1 MILKI
6 IRSKLLFIIILDED
20 LFLSDP
26 LNYHIQL
33 DSNQHENGP
42 YKQQW
47 HTNVVPNLRTLLETN
62 NASILDILNGVIKIL
77 RVHRTQTNLQLERLK
92 KDNRN

>member
-1 MILKI
+1 MSIMILKI
-6 IRSKLLFIIILDED
+6 IRSKILFIIILDKD

-42 YKQQW
+42 YKQQ
-47 HTNVVPNLRTLLETN
+47 
-62 NASILDILNGVIKIL
+62 
-77 RVHRTQTNLQLERLK
+77 
-92 KDNRN
+92 

>member
-1 MILKI
+1 MSIMILKI

-33 DSNQHENGP
+33 DSNQHENRP
-42 YKQQW
+42 YKQQ
-47 HTNVVPNLRTLLETN
+47 
-62 NASILDILNGVIKIL
+62 
-77 RVHRTQTNLQLERLK
+77 
-92 KDNRN
+92 